1 MKVNLLTIGERS
13 YVIPSLDNEGRVGD
27 YIFESMSSNSIIYT
41 RLYDGSL
48 LIVPP
53 EVYLNNIIEIK
64 EL

>member
-1 MKVNLLTIGERS
+1 MKLTLLTIGERS
-13 YVIPSLDNEGRVGD
+13 YAIPSLDDDVRVGD

-41 RLYDGSL
+41 SLYDGGL

-53 EVYLNNIIEIK
+53 EVYLNNLIEIK